1 MEKSKIIQKIK
12 MLFTEEKFEGTDYK
26 TIDGLI
32 IRVTPE
38 NEVKE
43 ITEEGET
50 AITTGDYTLEDGRV
64 LKVVDGLLSE
74 IVEKE
79 EEETEEGS
87 IEVEVEMAEYLETT
101 LMDGTKVRVTGT
113 ELTVGSFVEV
123 EKDGEWVKAPEG
135 QHNLSDDRVI
145 YVDGEGKVNEIETP
159 DTKKEDEVDMKK
171 DEMFSALETLT
182 NQILTLTEKLNAI
195 ETENKELKSKFETF
209 SKTPVTQSITK
220 ESETKKFSSKED
232 KIKFFGRR

>member
-1 MEKSKIIQKIK
+1 MQKNEIIKKIK
-12 MLFTEEKFEGTDYK
+12 MLFTAEKFEGTDYK

-32 IRVTPE
+32 IRVSPE

-43 ITEEGET
+43 ITEEGEV

-74 IVEKE
+74 IAEKE
-79 EEETEEGS
+79 EEES
-87 IEVEVEMAEYLETT
+87 VEVEIEMAEYIETT
-101 LMDGTKVRVTGT
+101 LMDGTKVRVLGT
-113 ELTVGSFVEV
+113 ELTVGSLVEV

-159 DTKKEDEVDMKK
+159 DTKKEDEVNM
-171 DEMFSALETLT
+171 ENTELFSALEVLSNQMKTLT
-182 NQILTLTEKLNAI
+182 DKLTAL

-209 SKTPVTQSITK
+209 SKTPVTESITK
-220 ESETKKFSSKED
+220 ETKTFSSKED